1 MHQHTVRRRLVL
13 VAALALATLVTPAQ
27 AQTPT
32 TLVVAGYTGSF
43 QKGLETSVIPAF
55 EKQCNCHVTY
65 VPGASTDT
73 NAKLQAQ
80 RAHPQIDVAI
90 VDEGPQAQAAGL
102 GLFAPLD
109 PKIVTNLRDV
119 YPVGKLPNNVGVAI
133 GLIAIGLAYDTKV
146 FAQNHW
152 APLRSWH
159 DLERPEL
166 KGKLVLPSITQTYG
180 LMLLIME
187 AKLNGGSETNIDP
200 GFVAMQKLAPYAVN
214 FDKTADV
221 SNYFLQG
228 QAVATVWG
236 NSRTNTLK
244 ASGFPIQFVY
254 PKEGAG
260 ALLATANLVKGGPNP
275 ALAQQFINFLLEPQ
289 TQVTNA
295 QTVFFGPTNS
305 RTKLPENLAQI
316 VTTQADVKSLIDPN
330 WAVINEHRADWTD
343 RWSKEIETR

>member
-1 MHQHTVRRRLVL
+1 M
-13 VAALALATLVTPAQ
+13 
-27 AQTPT
+27 
-32 TLVVAGYTGSF
+32 
-43 QKGLETSVIPAF
+43 
-55 EKQCNCHVTY
+55 
-65 VPGASTDT
+65 PGASTDT

-90 VDEGPQAQAAGL
+90 VDEGPQAQAAAL

-109 PKIVTNLRDV
+109 PKAVTNLRDV
-119 YPVGKLPNNVGVAI
+119 YPVAKLPNNVGVAI

-200 GFVAMQKLAPYAVN
+200 GFAAMQKLAPYAVN

-236 NSRTNTLK
+236 NSRTNTLR

-275 ALAQQFINFLLEPQ
+275 SLAQQFINFLLEPQ
-289 TQVTNA
+289 TQVTDA

-316 VTTQADVKSLIDPN
+316 VTTQADVKALIDPN